1 MIYVVGC
8 NHGIQP
14 QEEDWLGG
22 DSPAA
27 KEQKTHFAELVKH
40 IIEAGKIQFVGE
52 EWGLPEITT
61 AHALAD
67 ACHIRWENINASWDD
82 LDRLG
87 IPRNYA
93 KGNFT
98 QAQKKHWD
106 SQREHVMLRNLKENQ
121 REALNILVVCGF
133 EHMESLASLLRLAGT
148 VVRTVDYRS
157 MNWHRCGVFAE
168 DP

>member
-1 MIYVVGC
+1 MVYVLGC

-14 QEEDWLGG
+14 RDEDWLGG

-27 KEQKTHFAELVKH
+27 KEQKTHFAELIKH
-40 IIEAGKIQFVGE
+40 IIQAGSIQFVGE

-61 AHALAD
+61 AHSLAE
-67 ACHIRWENINASWDD
+67 ACHIRWENINTSFED

-87 IPRNYA
+87 IPRDYA

-98 QAQKKHWD
+98 QAEKEHWH
-106 SQREHVMLRNLKENQ
+106 SQREQIMLHKLKESH

-133 EHMESLASLLRLAGT
+133 EHMESLVNLLRLAGW
-148 VVRTVDYRS
+148 VVRTVDYRC
-157 MNWHRCGVFAE
+157 MNWYQRGVFAE